1 MVEMKYDYCRISD
14 PNGCYDSQVEKLI
27 KYGVPEDCIR
37 AERISGKSLVGRDEL
52 TTLLSFLRDG
62 DTLVCTKLDRLGRS
76 VRDVEN
82 IVGDLQEK
90 GVGLVFTDQQ
100 IDTST
105 PTGKCFLQM
114 LSVFSE
120 FERNMISTR
129 QRDGIAR
136 AKLNGVQLGRKPT
149 IDRRRVME
157 LKQQGMNPTQ
167 IAREIGIN
175 RGSVYRLEKELIPPL
190 TAS

>member
-1 MVEMKYDYCRISD
+1 MVKMKYGYCRVSTTD
-14 PNGCYDSQVEKLI
+14 QSYKGQVERLMEF
-27 KYGVPEDCIR
+27 GVAKDCIR
-37 AERISGKSLVGRDEL
+37 VEKVSGKSMVGRDEL
-52 TTLLSFLRDG
+52 TTLLSVLRDG

-82 IVGDLQEK
+82 IVGELEEK
-90 GVGLVFTDQQ
+90 GVGLIFTDQQ

-129 QRDGIAR
+129 QMDGIAR
-136 AKLNGVQLGRKPT
+136 AKLNGGQLGRKPS
-149 IDRRRVME
+149 IDRRRLME
-157 LKQQGMNPTQ
+157 LRNEGMNPTQ
-167 IAREIGIN
+167 IAREMGIN
-175 RGSVYRLEKELIPPL
+175 RGSVYRLEKELTAPL
-190 TAS
+190 SAS

>member
-1 MVEMKYDYCRISD
+1 MKYGYCRVSTTD
-14 PNGCYDSQVEKLI
+14 QSYEGQVERLI
-27 KYGVPEDCIR
+27 DFGVAKDCIR
-37 AERISGKSLVGRDEL
+37 VEKVSGKSLVGRDEL
-52 TTLLSFLRDG
+52 TTLMSFLRDG
-62 DTLVCTKLDRLGRS
+62 DTLVCTKPDRLGRS

-82 IVGDLQEK
+82 IVGELEEK

-100 IDTST
+100 IDTTT

-120 FERNMISTR
+120 FERNMIATR
-129 QRDGIAR
+129 RSEGIAR

-157 LKQQGMNPTQ
+157 LKQQGMNPTE
-167 IAREIGIN
+167 IAREMGIN
-175 RGSVYRLEKELIPPL
+175 RGSVYRLEKELTSPL

>member
-1 MVEMKYDYCRISD
+1 MKYGYCRVSTTD
-14 PNGCYDSQVEKLI
+14 QSYEGQVEKLI
-27 KYGVPEDCIR
+27 KYGVAEDCIR
-37 AERISGKSLVGRDEL
+37 VEKVSGKSLVGRDEL

-82 IVGDLQEK
+82 IVGELEER
-90 GVGLVFTDQQ
+90 GVGLIFTDQQ

-120 FERNMISTR
+120 FERNMIATR
-129 QRDGIAR
+129 QMDGIAR
-136 AKLNGVQLGRKPT
+136 AKLNGVHLGRKPS

-157 LKQQGMNPTQ
+157 LKQQGMNPTE
-167 IAREIGIN
+167 IAREMGIN
-175 RGSVYRLEKELIPPL
+175 RGSVYRLEKELTSPL
-190 TAS
+190 SAS